1 MVKMNIA
8 LGILNSF
15 DFVNKDFSVA
25 IGNLAVGDELPYF
38 IIMLLFKTWSFK
50 LWIFWIVK
58 FLQHINSKKGYVL
71 FVIPNFVYYDSENHY
86 LNLVLD

>member
-50 LWIFWIVK
+50 L
-58 FLQHINSKKGYVL
+58 
-71 FVIPNFVYYDSENHY
+71 
-86 LNLVLD
+86 